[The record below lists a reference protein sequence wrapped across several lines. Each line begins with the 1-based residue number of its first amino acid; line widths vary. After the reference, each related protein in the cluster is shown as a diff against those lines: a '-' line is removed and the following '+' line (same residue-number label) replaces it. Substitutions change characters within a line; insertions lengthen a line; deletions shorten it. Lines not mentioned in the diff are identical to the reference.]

1 MKNLL
6 FILLVTFAF
15 TSVNA
20 QSNLTVNICG
30 NTDGIT
36 VNEKAIEMT
45 LSQEKLLE
53 CSDLL
58 TNNKDWKVSYF
69 VFAIHIEGSMYE
81 MKETGNKLSK
91 RMIALITKY
100 NPKKIYLQ
108 KIKLVKGEET
118 FTDVLPL
125 ILLMN

>member
-6 FILLVTFAF
+6 FILLTTIAF
-15 TSVNA
+15 ISVNA
-20 QSNLTVNICG
+20 QSTVAVNICG
-30 NTDGIT
+30 NNGSVTADNKGIEIT
-36 VNEKAIEMT
+36 I
-45 LSQEKLLE
+45 SQEKLLE
-53 CSDLL
+53 CNDLL
-58 TNNKDWKVSYF
+58 TSNADWKVSYF

-100 NPKKIYLQ
+100 NPKKIYLE
-108 KIKLVKGEET
+108 KIQLVKGEET
-118 FTDVLPL
+118 STDVLPL